1 MDYKVGDYLDCG
13 DWIFKILSHEGYS
26 RYGDKL
32 PLYKAERICDRKGF
46 APHKSIRYLKYN
58 RCFASR
64 YVKVLTEPPKVK
76 RNWLWYKKEI

>member
-32 PLYKAERICDRKGF
+32 PLYKAERICDRRRLGRR
-46 APHKSIRYLKYN
+46 IQ
-58 RCFASR
+58 
-64 YVKVLTEPPKVK
+64 
-76 RNWLWYKKEI
+76 